1 MLKNAA
7 NYEFSTLPLETA
19 PFQKDGHVL
28 LGTERVLTQE
38 QNAETKCYDILQDNN
53 EYDITF
59 VVTLNSDSDSS
70 ADGVVNM
77 DYVVLMTSRRELFP
91 NLTLDRRLTKKS
103 PSSSALSSMHGARKD
118 SEEMEQDKGE
128 EKNVQRTLV
137 LGEELAIKENFA
149 SQDWFGLQLIGTLR
163 QTKIQGASNNVA
175 FEVHNIRYRL

>member
-1 MLKNAA
+1 MVKNAA
-7 NYEFSTLPLETA
+7 KYEFSTLSLETA

-38 QNAETKCYDILQDNN
+38 QNAETTCYDILRDNN

-91 NLTLDRRLTKKS
+91 KLTLDLRLTKKS
-103 PSSSALSSMHGARKD
+103 PSSSALSSMYGARKD

-128 EKNVQRTLV
+128 KKTVQRTLCWGKN
-137 LGEELAIKENFA
+137 LLLKKILRLRSGLACN
-149 SQDWFGLQLIGTLR
+149 
-163 QTKIQGASNNVA
+163 
-175 FEVHNIRYRL
+175 